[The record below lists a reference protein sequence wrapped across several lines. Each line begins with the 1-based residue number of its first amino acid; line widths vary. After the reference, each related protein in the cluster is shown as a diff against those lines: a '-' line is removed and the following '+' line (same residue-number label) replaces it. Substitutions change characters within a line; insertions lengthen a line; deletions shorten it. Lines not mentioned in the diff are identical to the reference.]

1 MKAGVTRLRA
11 EPVSLVAAGA
21 VTPFGADVDV
31 FWSGLVTGSDGIST
45 IERFAIDDLR
55 VGRGGEI
62 KKLRALPGARRVRCR
77 ASLLLLA
84 AAEDLLARSALPAEP
99 ERIAVVLG
107 TALGG
112 VEQLER
118 AMAPGGRARHA
129 LDALYDSPAHALAR
143 RLGARGPV
151 MTVGAACAAGATA
164 IGTGADLLRAD
175 VVDVVIAGGYDAL
188 CRFVMRGFDALRSLT
203 RERVRPFDKRRSG
216 LLLGEAAGLV
226 MLARERDTHGPR
238 LGRLLGH
245 ASASDGSHVAAPD
258 AYGRGLELA
267 IRSALDEAG
276 LTPADVEFV
285 SAHGTGTLVND
296 RIEADVLRRVL
307 AGRVSEVPV
316 NSIKGSVGHTMGAA
330 AVLEAVMCLMAGRE
344 GVVPH
349 TVGLEEPDPVCELD
363 HVIGSPRTAQPR
375 ISLSTS
381 LGFGGCN
388 AALVLEAVDR

>member
-1 MKAGVTRLRA
+1 MPGVTRLRA

-21 VTPFGADVDV
+21 VTPFGGDVDA
-31 FWSGLVTGSDGIST
+31 FWSGLVTGGDAISM
-45 IERFAIDDLR
+45 IERFPVDDLR

-62 KKLRALPGARRVRCR
+62 KKIRPLPGARRVRCR
-77 ASLLLLA
+77 ATQLLLA
-84 AAEDLLARSALPAEP
+84 AAEDLLARSAISAEP

-129 LDALYDSPAHALAR
+129 VDALYDSPAHALAR

-164 IGTGADLLRAD
+164 LGTGADLLRAD
-175 VVDVVIAGGYDAL
+175 VVDVVVAGGYDAL

-226 MLARERDTHGPR
+226 LMTREGATTGPR

-258 AYGRGLELA
+258 ANGRGLELA

-307 AGRVSEVPV
+307 GRRAPETPV
-316 NSIKGSVGHTMGAA
+316 NSIKASIGHTMGAA
-330 AVLEAVMCLMAGRE
+330 AALEAVMCLMAGRE
-344 GVVPH
+344 GVVPQ
-349 TVGLEEPDPVCELD
+349 TLGLEEPDPACELD
-363 HVIGSPRTAQPR
+363 HVIGSPRAARPR

>member
-1 MKAGVTRLRA
+1 MPGVTRLRA

-21 VTPFGADVDV
+21 VTPFGGDVDA
-31 FWSGLVTGSDGIST
+31 FWSGLVTGGDAISM
-45 IERFAIDDLR
+45 IERFPVDDLR

-62 KKLRALPGARRVRCR
+62 KKIRPLPGARRVRCR
-77 ASLLLLA
+77 ATQLLLA
-84 AAEDLLARSALPAEP
+84 AAEDLLARSAISAAP

-129 LDALYDSPAHALAR
+129 VDALYDSPAHALAR

-164 IGTGADLLRAD
+164 LGTGADLLRAD
-175 VVDVVIAGGYDAL
+175 VVDVVVAGGYDAL

-203 RERVRPFDKRRSG
+203 RERVRPFDTRRSG
-216 LLLGEAAGLV
+216 PLLGEAAGLV
-226 MLARERDTHGPR
+226 LMTREGATTGPR

-258 AYGRGLELA
+258 ANGRGLELA

-307 AGRVSEVPV
+307 SRRARETPV
-316 NSIKGSVGHTMGAA
+316 NSIKASIGHTMGAA
-330 AVLEAVMCLMAGRE
+330 AALEAIMCLMAGRE
-344 GVVPH
+344 GVVPQ
-349 TVGLEEPDPVCELD
+349 TLGLEEPDPACELD
-363 HVIGSPRTAQPR
+363 HVIGSPRAARPR

>member
-1 MKAGVTRLRA
+1 MPGATRLRA

-21 VTPFGADVDV
+21 VTPFGGDVDA

-45 IERFAIDDLR
+45 IERFPVDDLR

-62 KKLRALPGARRVRCR
+62 KKLRPLPGARRVRCR
-77 ASLLLLA
+77 ATQLLLA
-84 AAEDLLARSALPAEP
+84 AAEDLLARSAISAEP

-112 VEQLER
+112 VGELER

-129 LDALYDSPAHALAR
+129 VDALYDSPAHALAR

-164 IGTGADLLRAD
+164 LGTGADLLRAD

-188 CRFVMRGFDALRSLT
+188 CRFVMRGFDVLRSLT
-203 RERVRPFDKRRSG
+203 RERVRPFDKRRNG

-226 MLARERDTHGPR
+226 LMTREGATPGPR

-258 AYGRGLELA
+258 ATGRGLELA
-267 IRSALDEAG
+267 VRSALDEAG
-276 LTPADVEFV
+276 LTAADVEFV

-307 AGRVSEVPV
+307 GARAPQIPV
-316 NSIKGSVGHTMGAA
+316 NSIKGSIGHTMGAA
-330 AVLEAVMCLMAGRE
+330 AALEAVMCLMAARE
-344 GVVPH
+344 GVVPQ
-349 TVGLEEPDPVCELD
+349 TLGLEEPDPACELD
-363 HVIGSPRTAQPR
+363 HVIGSPRAVRPR

-388 AALVLEAVDR
+388 AALVLEAVDP

>member
-1 MKAGVTRLRA
+1 MPGVTRLRA

-21 VTPFGADVDV
+21 VTPFGGDVDA
-31 FWSGLVTGSDGIST
+31 FWSGLVTGGDAISM
-45 IERFAIDDLR
+45 IERFPVDDLR

-62 KKLRALPGARRVRCR
+62 KKLRPLPGARRVRCR
-77 ASLLLLA
+77 ATQLLLA
-84 AAEDLLARSALPAEP
+84 AAEDLLARAAISAAP

-129 LDALYDSPAHALAR
+129 VDALYDSPAHALAR

-164 IGTGADLLRAD
+164 LGTGADLLRAN
-175 VVDVVIAGGYDAL
+175 VVDVVVAGGYDAL

-226 MLARERDTHGPR
+226 LMTRDGATTGPR

-258 AYGRGLELA
+258 ANGRGLELA

-307 AGRVSEVPV
+307 GRRAPETPV
-316 NSIKGSVGHTMGAA
+316 NSIKASIGHTMGAA
-330 AVLEAVMCLMAGRE
+330 AALEAVMCLMAGRE
-344 GVVPH
+344 GVVPQ
-349 TVGLEEPDPVCELD
+349 TLGLEEPDPACELD
-363 HVIGSPRTAQPR
+363 HVIGSPRAARPR

>member
-1 MKAGVTRLRA
+1 VTRLRA

-21 VTPFGADVDV
+21 VTPFGADLDA
-31 FWSGLVTGSDGIST
+31 FWSGLVTGSDGISA
-45 IERFAIDDLR
+45 IERFPVDDLR

-62 KKLRALPGARRVRCR
+62 KKLRVLPGARRVGCR
-77 ASLLLLA
+77 ATQLLLA
-84 AAEDLLARSALPAEP
+84 AAEDLLARSAIDAEP

-112 VEQLER
+112 VGELER
-118 AMAPGGRARHA
+118 ALAPGGRPRHA
-129 LDALYDSPAHALAR
+129 VDALYDSPAHALAR

-164 IGTGADLLRAD
+164 LGTGADLLRAD

-203 RERVRPFDKRRSG
+203 RERVRPFDRRRSG
-216 LLLGEAAGLV
+216 LLLGEAAALV
-226 MLARERDTHGPR
+226 LMTREGATPGPR

-245 ASASDGSHVAAPD
+245 ASASDGSHIAAPD
-258 AYGRGLELA
+258 ANGRGLELA
-267 IRSALDEAG
+267 ARSALDEAG
-276 LTPADVEFV
+276 LTAADIDFV

-296 RIEADVLRRVL
+296 RIEAGVLRRVL
-307 AGRVSEVPV
+307 GRRASAVPV
-316 NSIKGSVGHTMGAA
+316 NSIKAALGHTMGAA
-330 AVLEAVMCLMAGRE
+330 AALEAVMCLMAGRE
-344 GVVPH
+344 GVVPQ
-349 TVGLEEPDPVCELD
+349 TLGLEEPDPACELD
-363 HVIGSPRTAQPR
+363 HVIGSSRAVRPR

-388 AALVLEAVDR
+388 AALVLEAVER

>member
-21 VTPFGADVDV
+21 VTPFGADVDA

-45 IERFAIDDLR
+45 IERFAVDDLR

-84 AAEDLLARSALPAEP
+84 AAEDLLARSALTAEP

-245 ASASDGSHVAAPD
+245 ASASDGSPVAAPD
-258 AYGRGLELA
+258 AYGRGLERA

>member
-21 VTPFGADVDV
+21 VTPFGADVDA

-84 AAEDLLARSALPAEP
+84 AAEDLLARSALTAEP

-226 MLARERDTHGPR
+226 MLARERDAPGPR

-363 HVIGSPRTAQPR
+363 HVIGSPRAAQPR

>member
-1 MKAGVTRLRA
+1 MPGVTRLRA

-21 VTPFGADVDV
+21 VTPFGGDVDA
-31 FWSGLVTGSDGIST
+31 FWSGLVTGGDAISM
-45 IERFAIDDLR
+45 IERFPVDDLR

-62 KKLRALPGARRVRCR
+62 KKLRPLPGARRVRCR
-77 ASLLLLA
+77 ATQLLLA
-84 AAEDLLARSALPAEP
+84 AAEDLLARSAISAAP

-112 VEQLER
+112 VGELER

-129 LDALYDSPAHALAR
+129 VDALYDSPAHALAR

-164 IGTGADLLRAD
+164 LGNGADLLRAD
-175 VVDVVIAGGYDAL
+175 VVDVVVAGGYDAL

-226 MLARERDTHGPR
+226 LMTREGATTGPR

-258 AYGRGLELA
+258 ANGRGLELA

-307 AGRVSEVPV
+307 GRRAAETPV
-316 NSIKGSVGHTMGAA
+316 NSIKASIGHTMGAA
-330 AVLEAVMCLMAGRE
+330 AALEAVMCLMAGRE
-344 GVVPH
+344 GVVPQ
-349 TVGLEEPDPVCELD
+349 TLGLEEPDPACELD
-363 HVIGSPRTAQPR
+363 HVIGSPRAARPR

>member
-21 VTPFGADVDV
+21 VTPFGADVDA

-77 ASLLLLA
+77 ASQLLLA
-84 AAEDLLARSALPAEP
+84 AAEDLLARSALTAEP
-99 ERIAVVLG
+99 ELIAVVLG

>member
-77 ASLLLLA
+77 ASQLLLA
-84 AAEDLLARSALPAEP
+84 AAEDLLARSTLTAEP

>member
-1 MKAGVTRLRA
+1 MPGVTRLRA

-21 VTPFGADVDV
+21 VTPFGCDVDA
-31 FWSGLVTGSDGIST
+31 FWSGLVTGGDAISM
-45 IERFAIDDLR
+45 IERFPVDDLR

-62 KKLRALPGARRVRCR
+62 KKLRPLPGARRVRCR
-77 ASLLLLA
+77 ATQLLLA
-84 AAEDLLARSALPAEP
+84 AAEDLLARSAISAAP

-112 VEQLER
+112 VGELER
-118 AMAPGGRARHA
+118 AMAPGGRVRHA
-129 LDALYDSPAHALAR
+129 VDALYDSPAHALAR

-151 MTVGAACAAGATA
+151 MTVGAACAAGASA
-164 IGTGADLLRAD
+164 LGTGADLLRAD
-175 VVDVVIAGGYDAL
+175 VVDVVVAGGYDAL

-226 MLARERDTHGPR
+226 LMTREGATTGPR

-258 AYGRGLELA
+258 ANGRGLELA

-307 AGRVSEVPV
+307 GRRAPETPV
-316 NSIKGSVGHTMGAA
+316 NSIKASIGHTMGAA
-330 AVLEAVMCLMAGRE
+330 AALEAVMCLMAGRE
-344 GVVPH
+344 GVVPQ
-349 TVGLEEPDPVCELD
+349 TLGLEEPDPACELD
-363 HVIGSPRTAQPR
+363 HVIGSPRAARPR

>member
-1 MKAGVTRLRA
+1 MPGVTRLRA

-21 VTPFGADVDV
+21 VTPFGGDVDA
-31 FWSGLVTGSDGIST
+31 FWSGLVTGADAISM
-45 IERFAIDDLR
+45 IERFPVDDLR

-62 KKLRALPGARRVRCR
+62 KKLRPLPGARRVRCR
-77 ASLLLLA
+77 ATQLLLA
-84 AAEDLLARSALPAEP
+84 AAEDLLARSAISAEP

-112 VEQLER
+112 VEELER

-129 LDALYDSPAHALAR
+129 VDALYDSPAHALAR

-164 IGTGADLLRAD
+164 LGNGADLLRAD
-175 VVDVVIAGGYDAL
+175 VVDVVVAGGYDAL

-226 MLARERDTHGPR
+226 LMTREGATTGPR

-258 AYGRGLELA
+258 ANGRGLELA

-307 AGRVSEVPV
+307 GRRAPETPV
-316 NSIKGSVGHTMGAA
+316 NSIKASIGHTMGAA
-330 AVLEAVMCLMAGRE
+330 AALEAVMCLMAGRE
-344 GVVPH
+344 GVVPQ
-349 TVGLEEPDPVCELD
+349 TLGLEEPDPACALD
-363 HVIGSPRTAQPR
+363 HVIGSPRAARPR

>member
-1 MKAGVTRLRA
+1 MTGVTRPRT

-21 VTPFGADVDV
+21 VTPFGDLDA
-31 FWSGLVTGSDGIST
+31 FWSGLVTGSDGISP
-45 IERFAIDDLR
+45 IERFPVDDLR

-62 KKLRALPGARRVRCR
+62 KKLRPLPTARRVRSR
-77 ASLLLLA
+77 ATQLLLA
-84 AAEDLLARSALPAEP
+84 AAEDLLARAAIAAEP

-118 AMAPGGRARHA
+118 ALAPGGDARHA
-129 LDALYDSPAHALAR
+129 VDALYDSPAHALAR

-151 MTVGAACAAGATA
+151 MTVGAACAASATA
-164 IGTGADLLRAD
+164 LGTGADLLRAD

-203 RERVRPFDKRRSG
+203 RERVRPFDRRRSG
-216 LLLGEAAGLV
+216 LLLGEAAALV
-226 MLARERDTHGPR
+226 LMTREDRAPGPR

-245 ASASDGSHVAAPD
+245 GSASDGSHVAAPD
-258 AYGRGLELA
+258 ANGRGLELA
-267 IRSALDEAG
+267 ACAALDEAG
-276 LTPADVEFV
+276 LTPADVDFV

-296 RIEADVLRRVL
+296 RIEAGVLRRVL
-307 AGRVSEVPV
+307 GRRASEIPV
-316 NSIKGSVGHTMGAA
+316 NSIKASVGHTMGAA
-330 AVLEAVMCLMAGRE
+330 AALEAVMCLMAGRE
-344 GVVPH
+344 GIVPK
-349 TVGLEEPDPVCELD
+349 TLGLEEPDPACELD
-363 HVIGSPRTAQPR
+363 HVIGSPRAARPR

-388 AALVLEAVDR
+388 AALVLEAVDP

>member
-1 MKAGVTRLRA
+1 MPGVTRLRA

-21 VTPFGADVDV
+21 VTPFGADLDA
-31 FWSGLVTGSDGIST
+31 FWSGLVTGSDGTST
-45 IERFAIDDLR
+45 IERFPVDDLR

-62 KKLRALPGARRVRCR
+62 KKLRALPGARRVGCR
-77 ASLLLLA
+77 ATQLLLA
-84 AAEDLLARSALPAEP
+84 AAEDLLARSAIDAEP

-112 VEQLER
+112 VGELER
-118 AMAPGGRARHA
+118 ALAPGGRPRHA
-129 LDALYDSPAHALAR
+129 VDALYDSPAHALAR

-164 IGTGADLLRAD
+164 LGTGADLLRAD

-203 RERVRPFDKRRSG
+203 RERVRPFDRRRSG
-216 LLLGEAAGLV
+216 LLLGEAAALV
-226 MLARERDTHGPR
+226 LMIREGTTPRPR

-245 ASASDGSHVAAPD
+245 ASASDGSHIAAPD
-258 AYGRGLELA
+258 ANGRGLELA
-267 IRSALDEAG
+267 ARSALDEAG
-276 LTPADVEFV
+276 LTAADVDFV

-307 AGRVSEVPV
+307 GRRASAVPV
-316 NSIKGSVGHTMGAA
+316 NSIKGAIGHTMGAA
-330 AVLEAVMCLMAGRE
+330 AALEAVMCLMAGRE
-344 GVVPH
+344 GVVPQ
-349 TVGLEEPDPVCELD
+349 TLGLEEPDPVCELD
-363 HVIGSPRTAQPR
+363 HVIGSSRAVRPR

-388 AALVLEAVDR
+388 AALVLEGAP

>member
-1 MKAGVTRLRA
+1 VKAGVTRLRA

-21 VTPFGADVDV
+21 VTPFGADVDA

-45 IERFAIDDLR
+45 IERFAVDDLR

-84 AAEDLLARSALPAEP
+84 AAEDLLARSALTAEP

>member
-1 MKAGVTRLRA
+1 M
-11 EPVSLVAAGA
+11 
-21 VTPFGADVDV
+21 TPFGADLDA
-31 FWSGLVTGSDGIST
+31 FWSGLVTGSDGISA
-45 IERFAIDDLR
+45 IERFPVDDLR

-62 KKLRALPGARRVRCR
+62 KKLRPLPGARRVGCR
-77 ASLLLLA
+77 ASQLLLA
-84 AAEDLLARSALPAEP
+84 AAEDLLARSAVSAEP

-112 VEQLER
+112 VEELER
-118 AMAPGGRARHA
+118 ALAPGGRPRHA
-129 LDALYDSPAHALAR
+129 VDALYDSPAHALAR

-216 LLLGEAAGLV
+216 LLLGEAAALV
-226 MLARERDTHGPR
+226 LMTREGATPGPR

-245 ASASDGSHVAAPD
+245 ASASDGSHIAAPD
-258 AYGRGLELA
+258 ANGRGLELA
-267 IRSALDEAG
+267 ARTALDEAG
-276 LTPADVEFV
+276 VTAADVDFV

-307 AGRVSEVPV
+307 GRRASEIPV
-316 NSIKGSVGHTMGAA
+316 NSIKASVGHTMGAA
-330 AVLEAVMCLMAGRE
+330 AALEAVMCLMAGRE
-344 GVVPH
+344 GVVPK
-349 TVGLEEPDPVCELD
+349 TLGLEEPDPACELD
-363 HVIGSPRTAQPR
+363 HVIGSPRAARPR

-388 AALVLEAVDR
+388 AALVLEAVDQ

>member
-1 MKAGVTRLRA
+1 MPGVTRLRA

-21 VTPFGADVDV
+21 VTPFGGDVDA
-31 FWSGLVTGSDGIST
+31 FWSGLVTGGDAISM
-45 IERFAIDDLR
+45 IERFPVDDLR

-62 KKLRALPGARRVRCR
+62 KKLRPLPGARRVRCR
-77 ASLLLLA
+77 ATQLLLA
-84 AAEDLLARSALPAEP
+84 AAEDLLARAAISAAP

-112 VEQLER
+112 VGELER

-129 LDALYDSPAHALAR
+129 VDALYDSPAHALAR

-164 IGTGADLLRAD
+164 LGTGADLLRAD
-175 VVDVVIAGGYDAL
+175 VVDVVVAGGYDAL

-226 MLARERDTHGPR
+226 LMTREGATTGPR

-258 AYGRGLELA
+258 ANGRGLELA

-307 AGRVSEVPV
+307 GRRAPETPV
-316 NSIKGSVGHTMGAA
+316 NSIKASIGHTMGAA
-330 AVLEAVMCLMAGRE
+330 AALEAVMCLMAGRE
-344 GVVPH
+344 GVVPQ
-349 TVGLEEPDPVCELD
+349 TLGLEEPDPACALD
-363 HVIGSPRTAQPR
+363 HVIGSPRAARPR

>member
-1 MKAGVTRLRA
+1 MSGATRLRA

-21 VTPFGADVDV
+21 VTPFGADLDA

-45 IERFAIDDLR
+45 IERFPVDDLR

-62 KKLRALPGARRVRCR
+62 KKLRPLPSVRRVGCR
-77 ASLLLLA
+77 ATLLLLA
-84 AAEDLLARSALPAEP
+84 AAEDLLARAPISAEP

-112 VEQLER
+112 VGELER
-118 AMAPGGRARHA
+118 AMAPGGRPRHA
-129 LDALYDSPAHALAR
+129 VNALYDSPAHALAR

-164 IGTGADLLRAD
+164 LGTGADLLRAD

-203 RERVRPFDKRRSG
+203 RERVRPFDRRRSG
-216 LLLGEAAGLV
+216 LLLGEAAALV
-226 MLARERDTHGPR
+226 LMTREGASPGPR

-245 ASASDGSHVAAPD
+245 ASASDGSHIAAPD
-258 AYGRGLELA
+258 ANGRGLELA
-267 IRSALDEAG
+267 ARTALDEAG
-276 LTPADVEFV
+276 LTAADVDFV

-307 AGRVSEVPV
+307 GRRASEIPV
-316 NSIKGSVGHTMGAA
+316 NSIKGSLGHTMGAA
-330 AVLEAVMCLMAGRE
+330 AALEAVMCLMAGRD
-344 GVVPH
+344 GIVPK
-349 TVGLEEPDPVCELD
+349 TLGLEEPDPVCELD
-363 HVIGSPRTAQPR
+363 HVIGAPRAARPR

-388 AALVLEAVDR
+388 AALVLEGS

>member
-1 MKAGVTRLRA
+1 M
-11 EPVSLVAAGA
+11 
-21 VTPFGADVDV
+21 TPFGADLDA
-31 FWSGLVTGSDGIST
+31 FWSGLVTGSDGISA
-45 IERFAIDDLR
+45 IERFPVDDLR

-62 KKLRALPGARRVRCR
+62 KKLRPLPGARRVGCR
-77 ASLLLLA
+77 ASQLLLA
-84 AAEDLLARSALPAEP
+84 AAEDLLARSAVSAEP

-112 VEQLER
+112 VEGLER
-118 AMAPGGRARHA
+118 ALAPGGRPRHA
-129 LDALYDSPAHALAR
+129 VDALYDSPAHALAR

-216 LLLGEAAGLV
+216 LLLGEAAALV
-226 MLARERDTHGPR
+226 LMTREGATPGPR

-245 ASASDGSHVAAPD
+245 ASASDGSHIAAPD
-258 AYGRGLELA
+258 ANGRGLELA
-267 IRSALDEAG
+267 ARTALDEAG
-276 LTPADVEFV
+276 VTAADVDFV

-307 AGRVSEVPV
+307 GRRASEIPV
-316 NSIKGSVGHTMGAA
+316 NSIKASVGHTMGAA
-330 AVLEAVMCLMAGRE
+330 AALEAVMCLMAGRE
-344 GVVPH
+344 GVVPK
-349 TVGLEEPDPVCELD
+349 TLGLEEPDPACELD
-363 HVIGSPRTAQPR
+363 HVIGSPRAARPR

-388 AALVLEAVDR
+388 AALVLEAVDQ

>member
-1 MKAGVTRLRA
+1 MPGVTRLRA

-21 VTPFGADVDV
+21 VTPFGADVDA

-45 IERFAIDDLR
+45 IERFPVDDLR

-62 KKLRALPGARRVRCR
+62 KKLRPLPSARRVRCR
-77 ASLLLLA
+77 ATQLLLA
-84 AAEDLLARSALPAEP
+84 AAEDLLARSAISAEP

-118 AMAPGGRARHA
+118 AMAPGGRVRHA
-129 LDALYDSPAHALAR
+129 VDALYDSPAHALAR

-164 IGTGADLLRAD
+164 LGTGADLLRAD

-226 MLARERDTHGPR
+226 LMTRDGPTTGPR

-258 AYGRGLELA
+258 ANGRGLELA
-267 IRSALDEAG
+267 VRSALDEAG

-296 RIEADVLRRVL
+296 RIEAGVLRRVL
-307 AGRVSEVPV
+307 GGRAPEVPV
-316 NSIKGSVGHTMGAA
+316 NSIKASIGHTMGAA
-330 AVLEAVMCLMAGRE
+330 AALEAVMCLMAGRE
-344 GVVPH
+344 GVVPQ
-349 TVGLEEPDPVCELD
+349 TLGLEEPDPACELD
-363 HVIGSPRTAQPR
+363 HVIGSPRIARPR

>member
-1 MKAGVTRLRA
+1 VKAGVTRLRA

-21 VTPFGADVDV
+21 VTPFGADVDA

-45 IERFAIDDLR
+45 IERFAVDDLR

-84 AAEDLLARSALPAEP
+84 AAEDLLARSALTAEP

-226 MLARERDTHGPR
+226 MLARERDTIGPR

>member
-21 VTPFGADVDV
+21 VTPFGADVDA

-45 IERFAIDDLR
+45 IERIAVDDLR

-84 AAEDLLARSALPAEP
+84 AAEDLLARSALTAEP

>member
-1 MKAGVTRLRA
+1 MPGATRLRA

-21 VTPFGADVDV
+21 VTPFGADVDA
-31 FWSGLVTGSDGIST
+31 FWSGLVTGSDGISA
-45 IERFAIDDLR
+45 IERFPVDDLR

-62 KKLRALPGARRVRCR
+62 KKLRPLPAARRVRCR
-77 ASLLLLA
+77 ATHLLLA
-84 AAEDLLARSALPAEP
+84 AAEDLLARSAVSAEP

-118 AMAPGGRARHA
+118 AMAPGGRVRHA
-129 LDALYDSPAHALAR
+129 VDALYDSPAHALAR

-164 IGTGADLLRAD
+164 LGTGADLLRAD

-226 MLARERDTHGPR
+226 LMTREGATTGPR

-258 AYGRGLELA
+258 ANGRGLELA
-267 IRSALDEAG
+267 VRSALDEAG

-307 AGRVSEVPV
+307 GRRAPEVPV
-316 NSIKGSVGHTMGAA
+316 NSIKGSIGHTMGAA
-330 AVLEAVMCLMAGRE
+330 AALEAVMCLIAGRE
-344 GVVPH
+344 GVVPQ
-349 TVGLEEPDPVCELD
+349 TLGLEEPDPACPLD
-363 HVIGSPRTAQPR
+363 HVIGSPRAGRPR

>member
-1 MKAGVTRLRA
+1 MPGVTRLRA

-21 VTPFGADVDV
+21 VTPFGADVDA

-45 IERFAIDDLR
+45 IERFPVDDLR

-62 KKLRALPGARRVRCR
+62 KKLRPLPGARRVRCR
-77 ASLLLLA
+77 ATQLLLA
-84 AAEDLLARSALPAEP
+84 AAEDLLARAAISAEP
-99 ERIAVVLG
+99 ARIAVVLG

-112 VEQLER
+112 VGELER

-129 LDALYDSPAHALAR
+129 VDALYDSPAHALAR

-164 IGTGADLLRAD
+164 LGTGADLLRAD
-175 VVDVVIAGGYDAL
+175 VADVVIAGGYDAL

-226 MLARERDTHGPR
+226 LMTREGATTGPR

-258 AYGRGLELA
+258 ANGRGLELA
-267 IRSALDEAG
+267 VRTALDEAG

-307 AGRVSEVPV
+307 GRRAAETPV
-316 NSIKGSVGHTMGAA
+316 NSIKASIGHTMGAA
-330 AVLEAVMCLMAGRE
+330 AALEAVMCLMAGRE
-344 GVVPH
+344 GVVPQ
-349 TVGLEEPDPVCELD
+349 TLGLEEPDPACELD
-363 HVIGSPRTAQPR
+363 HVIGSPRAARPR

>member
-1 MKAGVTRLRA
+1 MPGATRLRA

-21 VTPFGADVDV
+21 VTPFGGDVDA

-45 IERFAIDDLR
+45 IERFPVDDLR

-62 KKLRALPGARRVRCR
+62 KKLRPLPSARRVRCR
-77 ASLLLLA
+77 ATQLLLA
-84 AAEDLLARSALPAEP
+84 AAEDLLARSAISAEP

-112 VEQLER
+112 VGELER

-129 LDALYDSPAHALAR
+129 VDALYDSPAHALAR

-164 IGTGADLLRAD
+164 LGTGADLLRAD

-188 CRFVMRGFDALRSLT
+188 CRFVMRGFDVLRSLT
-203 RERVRPFDKRRSG
+203 RERVRPFDKRRNG

-226 MLARERDTHGPR
+226 LMTREGATPGPR

-258 AYGRGLELA
+258 ATGRGLELA
-267 IRSALDEAG
+267 VRSALDEAG
-276 LTPADVEFV
+276 LTAADVEFV

-307 AGRVSEVPV
+307 GARAPQIPV
-316 NSIKGSVGHTMGAA
+316 NSIKGSIGHTMGAA
-330 AVLEAVMCLMAGRE
+330 AALEAVMCLMAARE
-344 GVVPH
+344 GVVPQ
-349 TVGLEEPDPVCELD
+349 TLGLEEPDPACELD
-363 HVIGSPRTAQPR
+363 HVIGSPRAVRPR

-388 AALVLEAVDR
+388 AALVLEAVDP